1 MVKNLNIFLKPYKK
15 YKIAIYGLSTET
27 EKILCEISS
36 EFHVA
41 GLLDGYR
48 TEGFLYGKTIIS
60 MEQAIKMHI
69 KLIIVVA
76 RPGSCRAIAK
86 RIGKKCL
93 ENEIALYDVR
103 GRNLLLENKVSY
115 DFKQLQGGKK
125 RELLEKIDN
134 ADVISFDLFDTLI
147 TRKVLVYTDIFEL
160 MDLKL
165 REMGIC
171 IPDFV
176 RLRLAAE
183 KELSKKGAPRLEDI
197 YAYVLKAVGGSFLSV
212 NQLAEMEWEIDLS
225 TMLPREDV
233 CSIYRNELLK
243 GSSVIVVT
251 DSYYSK
257 AKIECILEKIVLMKC
272 SRIIVSCEYE
282 TSKGQRLYEII
293 SEEFRRKK
301 LLHIGDDE
309 VSDIEKASEKGI
321 DTYRIYSALD
331 LFDAVGGFG
340 MEKYMETLSDRV
352 KVGMFI
358 SNIFNSP
365 FWFDNDEKMIMVSDA
380 YQIGYLFCAPVI
392 TDFVL
397 WLKERTSVQHLNQIL
412 FCARDG
418 YLIGRLFREAAP
430 DVNAVYFLSSRIAAI
445 RAGMENDDD
454 IAYVDSMKYFG
465 SLNEALYTRFGIQE
479 SDIKG
484 YEQNKQILY
493 KAEIQRKNYQ
503 KYIEKLDIRDENLA
517 LFDFVAKGTI
527 QMYLRRLFRKHI
539 KGFYFLQLEPE
550 FMADKGLDIEPFYS
564 DEEKDASSIFD
575 SYYILETILTSP
587 YSQMLEFDENG
598 VPQFAEET
606 RSEKDINCFKQAQE
620 GIQVYFKEYLNLCPI
635 SARRTN
641 KKLDEIFLSL
651 IYKVEI
657 TDDDFLNLKVEDPFF
672 NRMSD
677 MKDML

>member
-1 MVKNLNIFLKPYKK
+1 MMKSLNILLKPYKK

-27 EKILCEISS
+27 EKILCEISP

-48 TEGFLYGKTIIS
+48 TEGILYGKAIIS
-60 MEQAIKMHI
+60 MERAIKMHI
-69 KLIIVVA
+69 KLILVVA

-86 RIGKKCL
+86 RIGKECL
-93 ENEIALYDVR
+93 ENDIALYDVR
-103 GRNLLLENKVSY
+103 GRNLLLENQVSY
-115 DFKQLQGGKK
+115 DFQQLQGGKK
-125 RELLEKIDN
+125 RELLEKIEN

-160 MDLKL
+160 LDLKL

-183 KELSKKGAPRLEDI
+183 KELSKNGAPRLEEI
-197 YAYVLKAVGGSFLSV
+197 YAYVLKAMGGSFLSV

-225 TMLPREDV
+225 TMMPREDV
-233 CSIYRNELLK
+233 CSIYRNALLK

-257 AKIECILEKIVLMKC
+257 EKIECILEKFVTMKC

-282 TSKGQRLYEII
+282 TSKGQRLFEMIL
-293 SEEFRRKK
+293 EEFRGKK

-309 VSDIEKASEKGI
+309 VSDIEKASENGI
-321 DTYRIYSALD
+321 DTYRIYSSLD

-340 MEKYMETLSDRV
+340 MEKYIETFSDRV
-352 KVGMFI
+352 KAGLFV

-365 FWFDNDEKMIMVSDA
+365 FWFDNDEKRVSVSDA

-397 WLKERTSVQHLNQIL
+397 WMKEKISVQHLNQIL

-418 YLIGRLFREAAP
+418 YLLGKLFREASP
-430 DVNAVYFLSSRIAAI
+430 DTNSVYFLSSRIAAI
-445 RAGMENDDD
+445 RAGMESEDD
-454 IAYVDSMKYFG
+454 IAYVDSMKYSG
-465 SLNEALYTRFGIQE
+465 SQNEALYTRFGIKK

-484 YEQNKQILY
+484 NEQNKAILQ

-503 KYIEKLDIRDENLA
+503 KYIEKLCIRDENLA
-517 LFDFVAKGTI
+517 LFDFVAKGTT
-527 QMYLRRLFRKHI
+527 QMCLRRLFRQHL

-550 FMADKGLDIEPFYS
+550 FMSDKGLDIEPFYS
-564 DEEKDASSIFD
+564 DEEKNESAIFD

-598 VPQFAEET
+598 IPQFAEET
-606 RSEKDINCFKQAQE
+606 RSEKDIKCFERAQE
-620 GIQVYFKEYLNLCPI
+620 GIQIYFKEYLNLCPI
-635 SARRTN
+635 SARRNN

-657 TDDDFLNLKVEDPFF
+657 ADDDFLNLKVEDPFF